1 MKTFLIIG
9 ISLYIIIYGL
19 CVIIK
24 SWKSITELNSLI
36 KRCEARTKG
45 KIIDVV
51 EGRIIYSSKSG
62 RQKQQYHKVYEYQA
76 GMQVRRE
83 VSKHEYDGGVN
94 NIWVKSI
101 RETIGQEEEMCFNPN
116 NPEEFYIYK
125 EIDNDLLLRKM
136 TILFSIVAI
145 ILSTSLLLTF
155 QIYIV

>member
-1 MKTFLIIG
+1 MKTLFIIV
-9 ISLYIIIYGL
+9 IFLYIIIYVL
-19 CVIIK
+19 YVIFK

-101 RETIGQEEEMCFNPN
+101 RETIGQEEEMCYNPN

-125 EIDNDLLLRKM
+125 EIDN
-136 TILFSIVAI
+136 TILKCKISFILSIAAI
-145 ILSTSLLLTF
+145 ILSTGLLLTIKF
-155 QIYIV
+155 I